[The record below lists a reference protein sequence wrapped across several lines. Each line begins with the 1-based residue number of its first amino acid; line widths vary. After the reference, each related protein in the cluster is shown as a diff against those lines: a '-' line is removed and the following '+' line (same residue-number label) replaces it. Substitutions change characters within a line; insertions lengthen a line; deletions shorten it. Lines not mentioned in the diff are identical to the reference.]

1 MNKIINPL
9 KFGFHNFLNAQPLL
23 IPLLELSEKGNFKV
37 IQDTPSS
44 LADSLIQG
52 KLDLA
57 MIPSIEFLKNVD
69 QFKLFPNISISS
81 KGPVGTVLLITQKPL
96 SKIKTVG
103 LDSRSRT
110 SVTLLRLLFQSRFSK
125 DVKFNSCYP
134 EEKDFF
140 NYDAMLVIGDQAFK
154 LIKNSN
160 YEVFDLSEEW
170 YKKTQKTFV
179 HAVVAVSNEVNI
191 DSNFLQIVQQA
202 KKNGEVQIENIIKH
216 QSALTGIDENICRDY
231 LQNKIIY
238 DLGKNEMEGLTCF
251 QNLCVKSGIL
261 SKTKIINSL

>member
-1 MNKIINPL
+1 MSENISTL

-23 IPLLELSEKGNFKV
+23 TPLLEVSEKGNFKI

-44 LADSLIQG
+44 LADSLIKG

-57 MIPSIEFLKNVD
+57 MIPSIEFLKNAD
-69 QFKLFPNISISS
+69 QFHLFPDISISS

-96 SKIKTVG
+96 ADVKTVG
-103 LDSRSRT
+103 LDIRSRT
-110 SVTLLRLLFQSRFSK
+110 SATLLRLLFNDRFAT
-125 DVKFNSCYP
+125 DVKFSSCYP
-134 EEKDFF
+134 QEKEFST
-140 NYDAMLVIGDQAFK
+140 YDAILVIGDQAFK
-154 LIKNSN
+154 LVQNSN

-179 HAVVAVSNEVNI
+179 HAVVAVNKETNI

-202 KKNGEVQIENIIKH
+202 KKNGEAQIENIIES
-216 QSALTGIDENICRDY
+216 QSALTGIEMEICRDY
-231 LQNKIIY
+231 LNNKIIY
-238 DLGKNEMEGLTCF
+238 DLGKNEMEGLTFF

-261 SKTKIINSL
+261 SKTQTINSL